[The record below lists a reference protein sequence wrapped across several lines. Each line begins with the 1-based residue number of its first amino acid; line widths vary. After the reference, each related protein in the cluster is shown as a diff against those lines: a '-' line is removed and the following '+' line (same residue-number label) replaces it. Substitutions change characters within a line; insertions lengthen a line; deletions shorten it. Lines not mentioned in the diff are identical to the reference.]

1 MKYGHGEASLASFPG
16 SFVSDF
22 DQFLDYCLAKPV
34 SLTKTT
40 KTISRKN
47 LIELNEL
54 LSVKAKNVNQYSSQ
68 EFYPY
73 IDFLFRLALASKMI
87 EVGTTNTKH
96 FFKGTKRAELF
107 KGFTFPEKYCS
118 LLEVFWVDL
127 DWEQLHDNSFVVHHY
142 VEIFARLRYE
152 SPGKPINISH
162 PKTAIGKWLQNET
175 KHWQHFYKYFEWFGL
190 WTCETDTA
198 KIENHYRKG
207 SYFAKTIT
215 ITDFGT
221 AMMPILVFDRNL
233 YAWNIAT
240 RRMEGESEWFPGAP
254 SDWIRNFGISKADL
268 ACIEDIFDE
277 DQSGQPFY
285 LPFIPLFPSGT
296 LSNALPREQKRC
308 QVGAYTFNVMY
319 ETDTWRKLKLSGICT
334 MDDLHHNIL
343 LAYDFEDDHLYS
355 FFMDNKK
362 WSNNCIASPNDDF
375 GHADASK
382 VHIDRYGFVQGQQF
396 LYVFD
401 YGAEW
406 TFRVTVEE
414 IDEQETGGFTP
425 QLVDEKGQSPK
436 QYFYE
441 DDEDEW

>member
-1 MKYGHGEASLASFPG
+1 MLKVAPPIA
-16 SFVSDF
+16 
-22 DQFLDYCLAKPV
+22 A
-34 SLTKTT
+34 
-40 KTISRKN
+40 
-47 LIELNEL
+47 LI
-54 LSVKAKNVNQYSSQ
+54 
-68 EFYPY
+68 
-73 IDFLFRLALASKMI
+73 
-87 EVGTTNTKH
+87 
-96 FFKGTKRAELF
+96 
-107 KGFTFPEKYCS
+107 
-118 LLEVFWVDL
+118 
-127 DWEQLHDNSFVVHHY
+127 
-142 VEIFARLRYE
+142 
-152 SPGKPINISH
+152 
-162 PKTAIGKWLQNET
+162 
-175 KHWQHFYKYFEWFGL
+175 
-190 WTCETDTA
+190 
-198 KIENHYRKG
+198 
-207 SYFAKTIT
+207 
-215 ITDFGT
+215 
-221 AMMPILVFDRNL
+221 AMMPILVFERNL

-319 ETDTWRKLKLSGICT
+319 ETDTWRKLKLPGAYT

-343 LAYDFEDDHLYS
+343 LSYDFEDNHLYS

-362 WSNNCIASPNDDF
+362 WSNNCIASPNDDL

-382 VHIDRYGFVQGQQF
+382 VHIDRNGFVKGQQF

-414 IDEQETGGFTP
+414 IDEQDTNDFTP
-425 QLVDEKGQSPK
+425 QLVDEKGPSPK
-436 QYFYE
+436 QYFDEDWDE
-441 DDEDEW
+441 DDEDDEEDRDEW